1 MLIAKRRLLFIDKII
16 RKPCKK
22 IPARLIS
29 AFLYKKIPRRR
40 PNTTVI
46 HFVIDDIRK
55 IIPSVDKY
63 GSFKTWAHIANDEVL
78 WLMLVNNLGRDD
90 PQPCNFSPE
99 WDEEISENGPPRSPP
114 SSHPHSPP
122 PFSLPKSPP
131 PVNNYSNSFT
141 DLFKFSSINP
151 TSNKREV
158 IVACRTLATI
168 YHPDKYYDNIKEFS
182 REEGEEKFNIISN
195 EYEDLKNSNNLF

>member
-29 AFLYKKIPRRR
+29 AFLYKKRPRRR

-63 GSFKTWAHIANDEVL
+63 GSFKIWVHTAKHEL
-78 WLMLVNNLGRDD
+78 LLSLLVNSSVRND
-90 PQPCNFSPE
+90 PQPCNYYPD
-99 WDEEISENGPPRSPP
+99 WD
-114 SSHPHSPP
+114 
-122 PFSLPKSPP
+122 
-131 PVNNYSNSFT
+131 
-141 DLFKFSSINP
+141 
-151 TSNKREV
+151 
-158 IVACRTLATI
+158 
-168 YHPDKYYDNIKEFS
+168 
-182 REEGEEKFNIISN
+182 
-195 EYEDLKNSNNLF
+195 